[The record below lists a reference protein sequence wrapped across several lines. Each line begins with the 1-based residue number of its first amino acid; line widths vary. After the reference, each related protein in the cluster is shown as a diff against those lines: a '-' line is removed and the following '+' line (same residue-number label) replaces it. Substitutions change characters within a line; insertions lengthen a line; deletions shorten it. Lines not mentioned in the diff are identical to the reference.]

1 MIKLYL
7 FFSSMI
13 ACLLVGIY
21 LVLDSDVLVILRLV
35 IAGLLLGYPVFI
47 IYFLKYGEKL
57 NELLK
62 RSE

>member
-7 FFSSMI
+7 FFSSII
-13 ACLLVGIY
+13 ACLLIGIY

>member
-1 MIKLYL
+1 M
-7 FFSSMI
+7 